1 MRKRLLA
8 CVLALAMAVT
18 LLPMSVFAAEV
29 DTDPAV
35 KYGTYDKN
43 NTWTE
48 TPNGTGTV
56 TQGLPAG
63 VTSISKTAT
72 PTGVANQY
80 KVKLEVKME
89 QTTETTPPGA
99 AATVLVMDHS
109 GSMKN
114 CATCGETNFHKN
126 TCKYYKKWDFNQVT
140 TEQSRMAAS
149 MEATK
154 SFIKTYSGRFDA
166 DGKETTTENLN
177 LGRWVCLVWFNKT
190 GGTTGGG
197 QWVDVSNKSGYATAI
212 NMNGWKAQDG
222 TNLACGLRLA
232 EDWLKND
239 KVKDI
244 AKKNV
249 IVLTDGQP
257 TYYLNTTKNGNK
269 GQITIGST
277 TYYTHGDGT
286 YCDVDTYNRTQD
298 FARELRKLAPVYTV
312 CFGVADQKMQKKWNE
327 HWDITVGHYL
337 KTCIATEGIK
347 GATYAYDAADA
358 DQLNK
363 VFAAISSSVVTGLN
377 AGAVTDS
384 LPAAVTADGG
394 FVANWELKPDEATK
408 TAQGNTITYTWT
420 KTYTVTIDPSKV
432 AEAGTG
438 ATYQP
443 LNDVT
448 TLTVDKNQKAFFPI
462 PAGKVTWP
470 TFTVTYDWSGLDGVD
485 FDEGKAPTKPT
496 AASGLKENETYTVDT
511 KYTSASTVTA
521 KDATVY
527 TFTGW
532 QVSTPTSGTTITGG
546 KITMPASNV
555 TLTGTWVKQGA
566 ATYDLSNKI
575 YKTLTLGDGVAV
587 DDIGTQ
593 TFTVSVAPT
602 TGAAFTGIATITKD
616 NYENGAAFVFG
627 ANSTLTFNEA
637 GTYVYTVKEVPP
649 TDPGNVTYDSS
660 TYTLTIKV
668 AKKATGNDLEIE
680 SAGVSKVGDS
690 LFLTKDGRIP
700 FTNTLNKPDPDTG
713 TLTVTKTFSGLTE
726 DQIKGLDDFSITL
739 TKSDAATATY
749 TLKLSA
755 TSGVLDATLGVYR
768 STAPTI
774 SEDGLTYTWT
784 IEKVPYATYTAT
796 ERGYTVNGYDR
807 TVVYAYEGGTVSPT
821 GYTFTFADGKPL
833 AITNKYAPT
842 STTGTLTI
850 TKELYDGNR
859 TFRTEDEAAEAQA
872 ALEKAANGKAFTFT
886 VKGVDNNV
894 VKTGSITYSSAESAE
909 NAVTFEGLPAGA
921 YTVTETSYPLVLGF
935 DATTNLFKWSY
946 AGTSYFINTQSSTG
960 VVTVEPD
967 SQTYLL
973 CSNQYDSWKDGIGK
987 SATNLDGNYISN
999 VTLTLTGQQF
1009 TVAKEIDNNVVLPTE
1024 VDPDDYTYVPDNS
1037 QIVYSIP
1044 AGAQLKDVMGYT
1056 ADYNFDLVDI
1066 SKMTVTVTEPDGT
1079 GTKTTTYEAVK
1090 SSDNH
1095 YVFGKEL
1102 LGNNYGT
1109 HQYEVTYTPANDGT
1123 EHFVWKT
1130 NVAIP
1135 EGTTVQINYA
1145 VKLVSPK
1152 SASGTYGQY
1161 DQFGQHDYASLL
1173 TNSSAILYETDREDE
1188 DGNLIPDLL
1197 ATFPQPTVSYTI
1209 SGGGG
1214 GGGSSRPVLNTEDHY
1229 GYIIGYPDG
1238 TVQPGGSITRAE
1250 VATIFFRMLT
1260 DSSRTEYW
1268 SQTNSF
1274 SDVPSTAWFN
1284 NAVSTLTKAG
1294 IIAGY
1299 EDGTFQPNATITRAE
1314 FATIAVRFFDASY
1327 TGKDF
1332 FTDIDGHWA
1341 QKYINDAA
1349 NAGLVNGYE
1358 DGTFGPNKAIT
1369 RAEAM
1374 TLVNRALDRHP
1385 DADHFL
1391 KDMITWPDNS
1401 DTKAWYYEAVQEA
1414 TNSHEYTMKTN
1425 TDKTKYE
1432 NWTKMLKMRDWKAFE
1447 AAWSNANSASNPGE
1461 VMGK

>member
-18 LLPMSVFAAEV
+18 LLPMSVFAAEGA
-29 DTDPAV
+29 TDPAV

-56 TQGLPAG
+56 TDGLPAG

-80 KVKLEVKME
+80 NVKLEVKME

-109 GSMKN
+109 GSMKD

-126 TCKYYKKWDFNQVT
+126 TCKYYKEWDFNQFNRVT

-190 GGTTGGG
+190 GGTTGGS
-197 QWVDVSNKSGYATAI
+197 QWVDVSNKSGYAAAI
-212 NMNGWKAQDG
+212 NMNGWKAQGG

-232 EDWLKND
+232 EDWLTND

-377 AGAVTDS
+377 AGTVTDS
-384 LPAAVTADGG
+384 LPAAVSAVPDSG
-394 FVANWELKPDEATK
+394 FVENWELKPDEATK

-432 AEAGTG
+432 TEAGTG

-443 LNDVT
+443 LNNVT

-637 GTYVYTVKEVPP
+637 VTYVYTVKEVPP

-690 LFLTKDGRIP
+690 LFQTKDGRIP

-713 TLTVTKTFSGLTE
+713 TLTVTKTFSGITKDE
-726 DQIKGLDDFSITL
+726 IPSAFAITL
-739 TKSDAATATY
+739 SGDGVQTY
-749 TLKLSA
+749 TLKLQGA
-755 TSGVLDATLGVYR
+755 EGGFGAIQGVL
-768 STAPTI
+768 APT
-774 SEDGLTYTWT
+774 STNQDGLTYTWSLPNIPT
-784 IEKVPYATYTAT
+784 GA
-796 ERGYTVNGYDR
+796 YTVSEQSADVDGYKVTTKY
-807 TVVYAYEGGTVSPT
+807 TVGDAESSTVTVTKDQPVAVSIVNTYES
-821 GYTFTFADGKPL
+821 
-833 AITNKYAPT
+833 T

-850 TKELYDGNR
+850 TKDIGDNSFNYYLNR
-859 TFRTEDEAAEAQA
+859 DVYEKMQEEVEA
-872 ALEKAANGKAFTFT
+872 AANGKTFTFT
-886 VKGVDNNV
+886 VKGVTNNV
-894 VKTGSITYSSAESAE
+894 VKTGSITYNSADETK
-909 NAVTFEGLPAGA
+909 NAVSFDLPAGD

-946 AGTSYFINTQSSTG
+946 AGTSYSINTQSSTG

-967 SQTYLL
+967 GQTYLL

-1009 TVAKEIDNNVVLPTE
+1009 TVAKEIDNNVVSPTE

-1056 ADYNFDLVDI
+1056 ADYNFALVDI

-1095 YVFGKEL
+1095 YVFGKQL

-1123 EHFVWKT
+1123 EHFVWRT
-1130 NVAIP
+1130 NVDIP

-1152 SASGTYGQY
+1152 SASGTHGQY

-1173 TNSSAILYETDREDE
+1173 TNSSAILYVTDREDE

-1391 KDMITWPDNS
+1391 KDMVTWPDNS

-1432 NWTKMLKMRDWKAFE
+1432 DWTKMLKMRDWKAFE
-1447 AAWSNANSASNPGE
+1447 DAWSNANSASNPGE
-1461 VMGK
+1461 VVSK